1 MSLSK
6 LTLLAV
12 AATLTFGGASAF
24 ADTLTLGSLGSAFN
38 FSVEVGGTTT
48 AMTAGGGS
56 DSGSAVIGGNPVTFS
71 AIYCVDLFHE
81 ISSGTYN
88 TTFTTTGIVNGSSV
102 NNAAEIAWL
111 IINLSAGATTT
122 TEQDGLQAAIWATE
136 YDGNGTSSPLF
147 TLGGGQAAIL
157 ADENADLAALGA
169 NTGSIS
175 ALEWISPTSGTAKD
189 VTTDQGL
196 VGYVDAPTSVPEPGT
211 LSLLGTG
218 ILGLAGIIRRR
229 MSA

>member
-1 MSLSK
+1 M
-6 LTLLAV
+6 
-12 AATLTFGGASAF
+12 
-24 ADTLTLGSLGSAFN
+24 
-38 FSVEVGGTTT
+38 
-48 AMTAGGGS
+48 
-56 DSGSAVIGGNPVTFS
+56 
-71 AIYCVDLFHE
+71 
-81 ISSGTYN
+81 
-88 TTFTTTGIVNGSSV
+88 
-102 NNAAEIAWL
+102 

>member
-24 ADTLTLGSLGSAFN
+24 ADTLTLGSLGSALN

-88 TTFTTTGIVNGSSV
+88 THLYNHGHRQW
-102 NNAAEIAWL
+102 E
-111 IINLSAGATTT
+111 
-122 TEQDGLQAAIWATE
+122 
-136 YDGNGTSSPLF
+136 
-147 TLGGGQAAIL
+147 LGKQCRR
-157 ADENADLAALGA
+157 NCM
-169 NTGSIS
+169 
-175 ALEWISPTSGTAKD
+175 
-189 VTTDQGL
+189 
-196 VGYVDAPTSVPEPGT
+196 VDH
-211 LSLLGTG
+211 
-218 ILGLAGIIRRR
+218 
-229 MSA
+229 